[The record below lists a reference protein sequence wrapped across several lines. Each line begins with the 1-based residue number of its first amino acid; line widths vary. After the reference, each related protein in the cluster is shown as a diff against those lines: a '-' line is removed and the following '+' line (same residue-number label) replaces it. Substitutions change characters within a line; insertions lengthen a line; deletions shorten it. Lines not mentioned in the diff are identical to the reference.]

1 MDARLKT
8 PFNCIISGASK
19 TGKTTLVNNL
29 LSVKRTLFSDPPEYV
44 LLIYKYNQDIYTQMR
59 ENNLISEL
67 MSIDNDNISYEKL
80 VEKVSPFKD
89 KHGSLII
96 FDDAMTELSDKFEQV
111 FTNLSHHQNCSVIF
125 LTQNLFYKDR
135 AYRTMSLN
143 AHYMFL
149 MRNERDKQQIATL
162 AKQFSPGNNQFVI
175 QSYIDATTYP
185 YSYLLLDFSPESPC
199 VLKLRSK
206 IFPHEFPLTLYIE
219 K

>member
-1 MDARLKT
+1 
-8 PFNCIISGASK
+8 
-19 TGKTTLVNNL
+19 
-29 LSVKRTLFSDPPEYV
+29 
-44 LLIYKYNQDIYTQMR
+44 MR

-185 YSYLLLDFSPESPC
+185 YIYLLLDFSP
-199 VLKLRSK
+199 
-206 IFPHEFPLTLYIE
+206 
-219 K
+219 